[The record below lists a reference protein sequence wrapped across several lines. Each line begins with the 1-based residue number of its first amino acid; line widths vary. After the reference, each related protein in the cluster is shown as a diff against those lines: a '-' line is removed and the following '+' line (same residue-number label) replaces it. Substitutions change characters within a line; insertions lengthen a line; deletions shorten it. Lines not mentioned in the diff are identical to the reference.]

1 MYQYGFSI
9 NSSIKEGAVVAY
21 VQKGSVADNAGI
33 KQGDVITKFGDH
45 DIKNSSFLKYYL
57 YTYSVGDKVKVTIIR
72 GTKEET
78 LNIKLTEK
86 AN

>member
-1 MYQYGFSI
+1 MFI
-9 NSSIKEGAVVAY
+9 DE
-21 VQKGSVADNAGI
+21 DNASEKKRFAGI
-33 KQGDVITKFGDH
+33 GERYFDGDH